1 MLHITHIIWDTNLK
15 TIQQNQLPTSVAI
28 SKTDINPDMYD
39 KNPELPYNQNT
50 ELMEEINDYL
60 SDTYGFS
67 AKLFS
72 IEEPPIKDFVIT
84 VTCTMKCTIQSK
96 SEEFAKQKAL
106 EAFQKKEPIIII
118 E

>member
-15 TIQQNQLPTSVAI
+15 TIQQNQLPTSVTI

-39 KNPELPYNQNT
+39 KNP

-72 IEEPPIKDFVIT
+72 IEEPPIKDFVLNLLT
-84 VTCTMKCTIQSK
+84 TS
-96 SEEFAKQKAL
+96 
-106 EAFQKKEPIIII
+106 
-118 E
+118 